1 MITGL
6 KNSLSAIW
14 FVHRSLSLAIQSDT
28 LAKPMYAPPALT
40 PLPPHP
46 TLESYYGNAPMKH
59 DFLQR
64 IFDVAAPDYDHV
76 ERLLSLG
83 SGRWYRRQALRR
95 AGLEHG
101 MKVLDVA
108 VGTGLVA
115 REEAALIGDSRLIV
129 GLDPSYG
136 MLRQAINSLKIA
148 AVQGVGEQIPFADS
162 QFDFL
167 SMGYA
172 LRHLGDL
179 RLAFAEFFRVLRPGG
194 RLCILE
200 ITTPSHLWSRLLLRA
215 YMRRVVPLLTRI
227 TTSRRSSQLLWEYY
241 WDTIEA
247 CVSPQKVIR
256 ALQEANFIQVRQKV
270 QLGIFT
276 EYTAVAL

>member
-1 MITGL
+1 
-6 KNSLSAIW
+6 
-14 FVHRSLSLAIQSDT
+14 
-28 LAKPMYAPPALT
+28 MYAPPLLT

-46 TLESYYGNAPMKH
+46 TLESYYDNAPLKR
-59 DFLQR
+59 DFLQH
-64 IFDVAAPDYDHV
+64 IFDVTAPDYDHV

-95 AGLEHG
+95 AGLGHG

-108 VGTGLVA
+108 MGTGLVA
-115 REEAALIGDSRLIV
+115 REEAALTGSPRLII

-136 MLRQAINSLKIA
+136 MLKQAINSLKIA
-148 AVQGVGEQIPFADS
+148 AVLGVGEQIPFADA

-179 RLAFAEFFRVLRPGG
+179 RLAFSEFFRVLRPGG

-200 ITTPSHLWSRLLLRA
+200 ITAPTRAWSRLLLRA
-215 YMRRVVPLLTRI
+215 YMRQIVPLLTRI
-227 TTSRRSSQLLWEYY
+227 TTSRQSSQLLWQYY

-247 CVSPQKVIR
+247 CVSPQAVAR
-256 ALQEANFIQVRQKV
+256 ALEEANFVHVRQHV

-276 EYTAVAL
+276 EYAARRPG

>member
-1 MITGL
+1 M
-6 KNSLSAIW
+6 SA
-14 FVHRSLSLAIQSDT
+14 
-28 LAKPMYAPPALT
+28 APVLM

-46 TLESYYGNAPMKH
+46 TLESYYSNAPLKH
-59 DFLQR
+59 GFLQR
-64 IFDVAAPDYDHV
+64 IFDVTAADYDHV

-95 AGLEHG
+95 AGLTNG

-115 REEAALIGDSRLIV
+115 REEAALTGSPRFVI
-129 GLDPSYG
+129 GLDPSYF
-136 MLRQAINSLKIA
+136 MLRQAITSLKIA
-148 AVQGVGEQIPFADS
+148 VFLGVGEQIPFADA

-172 LRHLGDL
+172 LRHLSDL

-200 ITTPSHLWSRLLLRA
+200 ITTPSRSWSRLLLRV
-215 YMRRVVPLLTRI
+215 YMRRVIPLLARI
-227 TTSRRSSQLLWEYY
+227 TTSRQSSQLLWQYY

-247 CVSPQKVIR
+247 CVSPETMIHAIQD
-256 ALQEANFIQVRQKV
+256 ANFANVRQHV

-276 EYTAVAL
+276 EYTANKPQ

>member
-1 MITGL
+1 MDVIP
-6 KNSLSAIW
+6 
-14 FVHRSLSLAIQSDT
+14 V
-28 LAKPMYAPPALT
+28 LT

-46 TLESYYGNAPMKH
+46 TLESYYATAPLKNG
-59 DFLQR
+59 FLRR
-64 IFDVAAPDYDHV
+64 IFDVTAPDYDHV
-76 ERLLSLG
+76 ERILSLG

-95 AGLEHG
+95 AGLEIG

-108 VGTGLVA
+108 TGTGLVA
-115 REEAALIGDSRLIV
+115 REEIALTGNPRLVV
-129 GLDPSYG
+129 GLDPSLG
-136 MLRQAINSLKIA
+136 MLRRAMNSLKIA
-148 AVQGVGEQIPFADS
+148 AVLGVGEQIPFADA

-179 RLAFAEFFRVLRPGG
+179 RAAFSEFYRVLRPGG

-200 ITTPSHLWSRLLLRA
+200 ITTPSRAFSRMLLRV

-227 TTSRRSSQLLWEYY
+227 TTSRQSSQLLWQYY

-247 CVSPQKVIR
+247 CLPAETVIQT
-256 ALQEANFIQVRQKV
+256 LQEANFADVRQHL
-270 QLGIFT
+270 QFGIFT
-276 EYTAVAL
+276 EYTAVKRRM

>member
-1 MITGL
+1 
-6 KNSLSAIW
+6 
-14 FVHRSLSLAIQSDT
+14 
-28 LAKPMYAPPALT
+28 MYAPPVLT

-46 TLESYYGNAPMKH
+46 TLESYYEDAPLKRG
-59 DFLQR
+59 FLQR
-64 IFDVAAPDYDHV
+64 IFDKTAPDYDHV

-95 AGLEHG
+95 AGLDHG

-115 REEAALIGDSRLIV
+115 REEAALTGDSSLVI

-136 MLRQAINSLKIA
+136 MLQQAINSLKIA
-148 AVQGVGEQIPFADS
+148 AVMGVGEQIPFADA

-179 RLAFAEFFRVLRPGG
+179 RAAFSEFFRVLRPGG

-200 ITTPSHLWSRLLLRA
+200 ITTPSHGWSRFLLRG
-215 YMRRVVPLLTRI
+215 YMRRIVPLLTRI
-227 TTSRRSSQLLWEYY
+227 TTSRQSSQLLWQYY

-247 CVSPQKVIR
+247 CLSPQTVIR
-256 ALQEANFIQVRQKV
+256 AIEEANFTNVKQHV
-270 QLGIFT
+270 QLGIFS
-276 EYTAVAL
+276 EYTAEKPR

>member
-1 MITGL
+1 
-6 KNSLSAIW
+6 
-14 FVHRSLSLAIQSDT
+14 
-28 LAKPMYAPPALT
+28 MYAPPILT

-46 TLESYYGNAPMKH
+46 TLETYYDNAPLKH
-59 DFLQR
+59 GFLQR
-64 IFDVAAPDYDHV
+64 IFDATAADYDHV

-95 AGLEHG
+95 AGLGHG

-115 REEAALIGDSRLIV
+115 REEAALTGNPRLVI
-129 GLDPSYG
+129 GLDPSSG

-148 AVQGVGEQIPFADS
+148 AVQGVGEQIPFANA

-179 RLAFAEFFRVLRPGG
+179 RLAFSEFFRVLRPGG

-200 ITTPSHLWSRLLLRA
+200 ITTPSHAWSRLLLRA
-215 YMRRVVPLLTRI
+215 YMRRVVPSLTRI
-227 TTSRRSSQLLWEYY
+227 TTSRQTSQLLWQYY

-247 CVSPQKVIR
+247 CLSPQTVIR
-256 ALQEANFIQVRQKV
+256 AIQEADFINVQQRM
-270 QLGIFT
+270 QLGIFS
-276 EYTAVAL
+276 EYTADKPH

>member
-1 MITGL
+1 MSSTPV
-6 KNSLSAIW
+6 SS
-14 FVHRSLSLAIQSDT
+14 
-28 LAKPMYAPPALT
+28 

-46 TLESYYGNAPMKH
+46 PLESYYGNAPLKFG
-59 DFLQR
+59 FLQS
-64 IFDVAAPDYDHV
+64 IFDKSAADYDHV

-83 SGRWYRRQALRR
+83 SGSWYRRQALRR
-95 AGLEHG
+95 GGLKAG

-108 VGTGLVA
+108 MGTGLVA
-115 REEAALIGDSRLIV
+115 REEMALTGSSKLIT

-136 MLRQAINSLKIA
+136 MLRRAIDSLNVS
-148 AVQGVGEQIPFADS
+148 AVMGIGEQIPFADA

-200 ITTPSHLWSRLLLRA
+200 ITKPKRFWSRALLRG
-215 YMRRVVPLLTRI
+215 YMRTAVPLLTRI
-227 TTSRRSSQLLWEYY
+227 TTGRRSSQILWQYY
-241 WDTIEA
+241 WDTIDA
-247 CVSPQKVIR
+247 CLP
-256 ALQEANFIQVRQKV
+256 QEAVMHALGEVNFVNVQHHV

-276 EYTAVAL
+276 EYTAEKPG